1 MIGFVMVS
9 HSEPLARAAVDL
21 ALQMVHGDRPPI
33 RIASGAAGGFGTDA
47 AAIAAA
53 IDELADADGVLILT
67 DLGSAVMSSEFALD
81 LRTSTQPVRIS
92 DGPFVEGATAAI
104 VRAATGGTL
113 DEVAGDARR
122 ALDAKRIDDGMD
134 AGAAGGAVPGGGGA
148 ASGAGGAASGAG
160 VALAV
165 DPAPGASAEETLVNP
180 LGIHS
185 RPAALIVKTANG
197 YDADV
202 EITNATAG
210 KGPVKANSLIGL
222 LSIGATKGDLV
233 RLQADG
239 PDAEAAVAA
248 LAALV
253 RDGFG
258 ELDA

>member
-1 MIGFVMVS
+1 M
-9 HSEPLARAAVDL
+9 
-21 ALQMVHGDRPPI
+21 
-33 RIASGAAGGFGTDA
+33 
-47 AAIAAA
+47 
-53 IDELADADGVLILT
+53 
-67 DLGSAVMSSEFALD
+67 
-81 LRTSTQPVRIS
+81 
-92 DGPFVEGATAAI
+92 
-104 VRAATGGTL
+104 
-113 DEVAGDARR
+113 
-122 ALDAKRIDDGMD
+122 
-134 AGAAGGAVPGGGGA
+134 
-148 ASGAGGAASGAG
+148 
-160 VALAV
+160 
-165 DPAPGASAEETLVNP
+165 PAPGASAEETLVNP